1 MGKKLNEW
9 ADASK
14 ILHGFVI
21 LGFVLAFMVSIFS
34 CQEYYIGK
42 SHEEL
47 SKEMFEVDSLIR
59 TIQLQMDSVSVDF
72 EELYI
77 NAQRINK
84 RIPTSCFCYKNR

>member
-21 LGFVLAFMVSIFS
+21 LGFILAIMVSIFS

-42 SHEEL
+42 SHEEI
-47 SKEMFEVDSLIR
+47 SREMFEVDSLISK
-59 TIQLQMDSVSVDF
+59 IQFMIDSLEVDGTKVW
-72 EELYI
+72 
-77 NAQRINK
+77 QDH
-84 RIPTSCFCYKNR
+84 